1 MSRPLGSKNKPK
13 TKNSN
18 SIRTIQL
25 LKQFENAPKISKS
38 ANNWVN
44 WGLTNSYSYDLLN
57 LYNTSVSHRACID
70 FAVNA
75 ICGQGIDY
83 DSLSVSK
90 DALLTPNPTMSWDSF
105 ARALAFDF
113 CMYNAF
119 AFQII
124 KNKDGKTYSFFPQP
138 FDSVRFGEMDDEGRI
153 NISYLCCDWTATV
166 KYPPVQIQMFDSN
179 ENIPIGERRLFVYK
193 RYNPLNAYY
202 PLPSYSSGINAIQTE
217 AQFQIYD
224 FKNVVNGF
232 TPSGAI
238 TLPNV
243 ETDEERRKIL
253 NEIQRMF
260 TGAENANSVIVTF
273 KNNVDDEPI
282 SFTSFAQTNEK
293 VDLYSESNDRTLNRI
308 MAAHKIPSKALVGY
322 PADDTGFSDS
332 GAYMQAAFNLYNT
345 NVAEA
350 NRREIEDNINY
361 LFALNGIDVTIEF
374 KPLKYL
380 ITEDATEA
388 AAAIDDSNNAKLSK
402 QIGFLTNE

>member
-1 MSRPLGSKNKPK
+1 MARPLGSKNKPK
-13 TKNSN
+13 NSN
-18 SIRTIQL
+18 SIATIQL
-25 LKQFENAPKISKS
+25 TKQFENAPKISKS
-38 ANNWVN
+38 SYSWIK
-44 WGLTNSYSYDLLN
+44 WGELNSYPYDLLS

-83 DSLSVSK
+83 DSLNVSS
-90 DALLTPNPTMSWDSF
+90 DALLTPNPNMSWDAF

-124 KNKDGKTYSFFPQP
+124 KNKDNKTFSFFPQP
-138 FDSVRFGEMDDEGRI
+138 FDSIRFGEMDDEGRI
-153 NISYLCCDWTATV
+153 ATAYLCSDWTSVA
-166 KYPPVQIQMFDSN
+166 KYPPIEIKVFDSN

-193 RYNPLNAYY
+193 RYNPMNNYY
-202 PLPSYSSGINAIQTE
+202 PLPPYSSGINAIQAE

-224 FKNVVNGF
+224 FKNIVNGF

-273 KNNVDDEPI
+273 RNNIDDEPI
-282 SFTSFAQTNEK
+282 TFTSFAQTNEK
-293 VDLYSESNDRTLNRI
+293 VDLYSESNNRTINRI
-308 MAAHKIPSKALVGY
+308 MAAHKIPSKALMGY

-380 ITEDATEA
+380 ITEDATQA
-388 AAAIDDSNNAKLSK
+388 AKAIDDSNNAKLSK
-402 QIGFLTNE
+402 QIGFITNNE